1 MYRDVDVREAY
12 AASGMQKTADGGTA
26 GGRDREAA
34 VQTKIKQVDNRGA
47 LIISNCME
55 IA

>member
-1 MYRDVDVREAY
+1 MHACIVSRICVQHA
-12 AASGMQKTADGGTA
+12 KTCGADELQ

-47 LIISNCME
+47 LIISSCME